1 MEHLQAPRLLDE
13 RGYPLSTRVES
24 ALRSLVP
31 KFRRQFPAVQDELD
45 LTEILEKAGHRIA
58 AREQRSGPIEKL
70 HAYAWVT
77 LRSVVMSWMR
87 RGSHRLVQ
95 HTIGSDASAEIL
107 STVPAQSG
115 TPEEMEQQI
124 LLREARDH
132 LTEGEWTICNLKMM
146 GYSSEEIAKRRG
158 SSTAA
163 VNMVFSRAKQKLR
176 RVLGVQQTGAPGE
189 RIIVAPSTPVHG
201 SSLDT
206 AETENAAAPLPER
219 EAAVIVTSPPD
230 LFVR

>member
-13 RGYPLSTRVES
+13 RGNPLNTRVES

-87 RGSHRLVQ
+87 RSSHRLTQ
-95 HTIGSDASAEIL
+95 QTISSDAAEALL
-107 STVPAQSG
+107 STLPASSG
-115 TPEEMEQQI
+115 TAKQIEQHV
-124 LLREARDH
+124 LLHEAMH
-132 LTEGEWTICNLKMM
+132 CLSEGEWIVCNLKMM
-146 GYSSEEIAKRRG
+146 GYSSEQIARRRHT
-158 SSTAA
+158 STAA
-163 VNMVFSRAKQKLR
+163 VDMIFSRAKQKLR
-176 RVLGVQQTGAPGE
+176 RALGVQETDATADQGV
-189 RIIVAPSTPVHG
+189 VARSTPVHG
-201 SSLDT
+201 SSEDT
-206 AETENAAAPLPER
+206 AETEKTDGESPE
-219 EAAVIVTSPPD
+219 S
-230 LFVR
+230 

>member
-1 MEHLQAPRLLDE
+1 MEHLPTPRLLDE
-13 RGYPLSTRVES
+13 RGNPLSGRVES

-87 RGSHRLVQ
+87 RGSHRLTQ
-95 HTIGSDASAEIL
+95 QTISSDASEAML
-107 STVPAQSG
+107 STARAPSG
-115 TPEEMEQQI
+115 TAEQIEQQV
-124 LLREARDH
+124 LLHEAMDR
-132 LTEGEWTICNLKMM
+132 LSEGEWIVCNLKML
-146 GYSSEEIAKRRG
+146 GYSSEEIAKRRR

-176 RVLGVQQTGAPGE
+176 RVLGVQETDATADHGV
-189 RIIVAPSTPVHG
+189 VAGSTPVHA

-206 AETENAAAPLPER
+206 TETEKADAESPE
-219 EAAVIVTSPPD
+219 S
-230 LFVR
+230 

>member
-1 MEHLQAPRLLDE
+1 MEHLQTPRLLDE
-13 RGYPLSTRVES
+13 RGNPLSTRVEG
-24 ALRSLVP
+24 ALRSLIP

-58 AREQRSGPIEKL
+58 KRERRSGPIEKL

-77 LRSVVMSWMR
+77 LRSVFVSWMR
-87 RGSHRLVQ
+87 RGSHRLTQ
-95 HTIGSDASAEIL
+95 HTIGSEASSAVL

-115 TPEEMEQQI
+115 TAEQVEQQV
-124 LLREARDH
+124 LLREAMAR
-132 LTEGEWTICNLKMM
+132 LTEGEWVVCNLKML
-146 GYSSEEIAKRRG
+146 GYSSEEIAKQRH

-176 RVLGVQQTGAPGE
+176 RVLGVQEMSTPGDE
-189 RIIVAPSTPVHG
+189 VAVAPRTTVHR

-206 AETENAAAPLPER
+206 AETEKTDGEWPE
-219 EAAVIVTSPPD
+219 S
-230 LFVR
+230 

>member
-1 MEHLQAPRLLDE
+1 MEHLPTPRLLDE
-13 RGYPLSTRVES
+13 RGNPLSGRVES

-87 RGSHRLVQ
+87 RGSHRLTQ
-95 HTIGSDASAEIL
+95 QTISSDASEAVL
-107 STVPAQSG
+107 STARAPSG
-115 TPEEMEQQI
+115 TAEQIEQQV
-124 LLREARDH
+124 LLHEAMDR
-132 LTEGEWTICNLKMM
+132 LSEGEWIVCNLKML
-146 GYSSEEIAKRRG
+146 GYSSEEIAKRRH

-176 RVLGVQQTGAPGE
+176 RILGVQGTDATADQGV
-189 RIIVAPSTPVHG
+189 VARSTTVHR

-206 AETENAAAPLPER
+206 TETEKADAESPE
-219 EAAVIVTSPPD
+219 S
-230 LFVR
+230 

>member
-13 RGYPLSTRVES
+13 RGNPLSTRVES

-87 RGSHRLVQ
+87 RSSHRLTQ
-95 HTIGSDASAEIL
+95 QTISSDAAEALL
-107 STVPAQSG
+107 STLPASSG
-115 TPEEMEQQI
+115 TAKQIEQHV
-124 LLREARDH
+124 LLHEAMQS
-132 LTEGEWTICNLKMM
+132 LSEGEWIVCNLKMM
-146 GYSSEEIAKRRG
+146 GYSSEQIARRRY
-158 SSTAA
+158 T
-163 VNMVFSRAKQKLR
+163 
-176 RVLGVQQTGAPGE
+176 
-189 RIIVAPSTPVHG
+189 
-201 SSLDT
+201 
-206 AETENAAAPLPER
+206 
-219 EAAVIVTSPPD
+219 
-230 LFVR
+230 

>member
-13 RGYPLSTRVES
+13 RGNPLSSRVEG

-31 KFRRQFPAVQDELD
+31 KFRRQFPAVQDELE

-87 RGSHRLVQ
+87 RSSHRLTQ
-95 HTIGSDASAEIL
+95 QTISSDAAEALL
-107 STVPAQSG
+107 STLPASSG
-115 TPEEMEQQI
+115 TAKQIEQHV
-124 LLREARDH
+124 LLHEAMH
-132 LTEGEWTICNLKMM
+132 CLSEGEWIVCNLKMM
-146 GYSSEEIAKRRG
+146 GYSSEQIARRRHT
-158 SSTAA
+158 STAA

-176 RVLGVQQTGAPGE
+176 RVLGVQETGPPRDQGALEQG
-189 RIIVAPSTPVHG
+189 TQVHG
-201 SSLDT
+201 PSLNT
-206 AETENAAAPLPER
+206 AETEKTDGEWPE
-219 EAAVIVTSPPD
+219 S
-230 LFVR
+230 

>member
-1 MEHLQAPRLLDE
+1 MEHLPTPRLLDE
-13 RGYPLSTRVES
+13 RGNPLSGRVES

-87 RGSHRLVQ
+87 RGSHRLTQ
-95 HTIGSDASAEIL
+95 QTISSDASEAVL
-107 STVPAQSG
+107 STARAPSG
-115 TPEEMEQQI
+115 TAEQIEQQV
-124 LLREARDH
+124 LLHEAMDR
-132 LTEGEWTICNLKMM
+132 LSEGEWIVCNLKML
-146 GYSSEEIAKRRG
+146 GYSSEEIAKRRR

-176 RVLGVQQTGAPGE
+176 RVLGVQETDATADQGV
-189 RIIVAPSTPVHG
+189 VARSTPVHG

-206 AETENAAAPLPER
+206 TETEKADAESPE
-219 EAAVIVTSPPD
+219 S
-230 LFVR
+230 

>member
-13 RGYPLSTRVES
+13 RGNPLSTRVES

-31 KFRRQFPAVQDELD
+31 QLRRQFPPVQDELE

-87 RGSHRLVQ
+87 RSSHRLTQ
-95 HTIGSDASAEIL
+95 HTISSEAAEAVL
-107 STVPAQSG
+107 STVPASSDTAEQI
-115 TPEEMEQQI
+115 EQQV
-124 LLREARDH
+124 LLREAMDR
-132 LTEGEWTICNLKMM
+132 LSEGEWIVCNLKML
-146 GYSSEEIAKRRG
+146 GYSSEEIAKRRH

-163 VNMVFSRAKQKLR
+163 VNMVFSRATQKLR
-176 RVLGVQQTGAPGE
+176 RVLGAHETDAPDDQSAG
-189 RIIVAPSTPVHG
+189 
-201 SSLDT
+201 
-206 AETENAAAPLPER
+206 
-219 EAAVIVTSPPD
+219 PPD
-230 LFVR
+230 TQ

>member
-1 MEHLQAPRLLDE
+1 MEHLQTPRLLDE
-13 RGYPLSTRVES
+13 RGNPLSSRVEG

-31 KFRRQFPAVQDELD
+31 KFRRQFPAVQDELE

-77 LRSVVMSWMR
+77 LRSVFMSWMR
-87 RGSHRLVQ
+87 RGSHRLTQ
-95 HTIGSDASAEIL
+95 QTIGSEASEAVL
-107 STVPAQSG
+107 STVPASSG
-115 TPEEMEQQI
+115 TAEQIEQQV
-124 LLREARDH
+124 LLREAMGR
-132 LTEGEWTICNLKMM
+132 LTEGEWTVCNLKML
-146 GYSSEEIAKRRG
+146 GYSSEEIAKQRH

-176 RVLGVQQTGAPGE
+176 RVLGVQEMSAPGDQVA
-189 RIIVAPSTPVHG
+189 VAPQTTVHG

-206 AETENAAAPLPER
+206 AETEKTDGESPE
-219 EAAVIVTSPPD
+219 S
-230 LFVR
+230 